1 MKMLTMK
8 MLDVMDVIFAF
19 AFGRFGQVEIVISHG
34 SNRNLIHAA

>member
-19 AFGRFGQVEIVISHG
+19 AFGRFGQVEIISHG